1 MWNSQ
6 TADDSHRFVQRKYV
20 SVSSW
25 EPGFCLH
32 HSTGCNSWFYA
43 FVEKIW
49 LSVLDLVL
57 LLLWDLFRRGKGFQ
71 KWNMFHV
78 SILSTLKQYLGHLA
92 KRQKSNR
99 CFFFPTWPDIFQR
112 RLHAL
117 FSSRKE
123 KFAIRLFKKKLSEAH
138 RNPGIAG
145 DVTLSTLSSSLWR

>member
-57 LLLWDLFRRGKGFQ
+57 LLLWDLFSRGKGFQ

-99 CFFFPTWPDIFQR
+99 CFFFQPGLTFFNAGCMHCFLPER
-112 RLHAL
+112 RSSQFVCLKKSWVKRIETRAL
-117 FSSRKE
+117 QE
-123 KFAIRLFKKKLSEAH
+123 M
-138 RNPGIAG
+138 
-145 DVTLSTLSSSLWR
+145 